1 MAPDAPDVE
10 VHAGSAILGDCVP
23 AGAEVVAELTGL
35 RGGDVVRQ
43 ITDRGCEER
52 VCPPEGRTL
61 KLTMRGDG
69 VRFVR
74 YEVVRRLAKGMPAVR
89 VMVSNPV
96 YFDGK

>member
-1 MAPDAPDVE
+1 MPE
-10 VHAGSAILGDCVP
+10 GS
-23 AGAEVVAELTGL
+23 EVVAEFTGL

-52 VCPPEGRTL
+52 ICPPEGRAL
-61 KLTMRGDG
+61 KLTMCGSG

-96 YFDGK
+96 YFEAK